1 MRPRRKVLSFPSDAK
16 FRELF
21 MKTTITTAAA
31 SALIALT
38 VSGAATASE
47 QRSAHRHAQPQAVTT
62 YGDSRDAFAYY
73 PGWGRDPVLVRGVY
87 PGLVYGGATSAPAGR

>member
-1 MRPRRKVLSFPSDAK
+1 
-16 FRELF
+16 
-21 MKTTITTAAA
+21 MKTTITAAAA

-47 QRSAHRHAQPQAVTT
+47 RRSVHRHAQPQAVTT
-62 YGDSRDAFAYY
+62 YSDSRDAFAYY